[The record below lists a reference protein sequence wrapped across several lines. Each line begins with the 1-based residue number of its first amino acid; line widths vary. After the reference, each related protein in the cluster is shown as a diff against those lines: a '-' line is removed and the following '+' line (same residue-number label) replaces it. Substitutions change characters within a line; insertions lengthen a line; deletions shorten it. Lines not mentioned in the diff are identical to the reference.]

1 MKVKRSFLLVFS
13 ACALCAACSSPCRIV
28 WTEGGTDPESG
39 KALHTLEILNPPAG
53 TDWTIWF
60 GQFRTPVTMQEGSP
74 ATIEHV
80 SGTLYRIIP
89 GEGADGSDMV
99 LAYEARPLANQCRA
113 PEGFYL
119 QEKGGKARPVGVSY
133 NFLPAEEVKTFAW
146 NHVATGVF
154 DIIPRLKQVET
165 NEGVTNI
172 QYLAPNDIVYDSSQ
186 VPGWYRITLDGKIH
200 IEAADKEGAEHAV
213 VTLTRLRENS
223 GDFNVPDCVITDWPD
238 LPYRGLMLDVSRN
251 FTKKDDMIRLISL
264 LAHYKVNRLHL
275 HFGDDEGWRI
285 EIDGLPELTSYGAFR
300 GIPELQE
307 DGSIKEPDALQP
319 TYCGS
324 LDRDDKASPANG
336 YYSHE
341 DFVEI
346 LRCAWDSGIRVIP
359 EFDTPGHSRAAVK
372 SMEVRAARTGD
383 TTYLLS
389 EPEDTSEYESVQD
402 YTDNVINVAL
412 PSTYAFIGKVFD
424 GLIAM
429 YEEAGVPLEAIHIGG
444 DEVPEGAWTGSP
456 ACRVLMEAN
465 GRTDTAWL
473 TDYYINRVLDLAEE
487 RGIKIAGWQDICQ
500 GVEPAT
506 FERLKKDLAFTNFW
520 TVSHGRD
527 ELAYQFADEG
537 IPVVIS
543 SAPNC
548 YLDFAYNPSKTER
561 GHNWGGYVDERRS
574 FSLLPYDIYRS
585 VRWDDYGEIADISQ
599 ADAGKTPLL
608 PDSRGNII
616 GVSGQLWA
624 ETLRNFDHVTYYIF
638 PKALGLFERGW
649 NATPAWQDTRVSDDP
664 AFTEDFDR
672 FFSIVTDHEYP
683 YYESLG
689 IAYHRH

>member
-1 MKVKRSFLLVFS
+1 MKVKRSFLLVLS

-172 QYLAPNDIVYDSSQ
+172 QYLAPNDIVYDSGQ

-238 LPYRGLMLDVSRN
+238 LTYRGLMLDVSRN
-251 FTKKDDMIRLISL
+251 FTKKDDLIRLISL

-456 ACRVLMEAN
+456 ACRALMEAN

-527 ELAYQFADEG
+527 ELAYQFANEG

-608 PDSRGNII
+608 PDARGNII

-649 NATPAWQDTRVSDDP
+649 NATPSWQDTRVSDDP

-672 FFSIVTDHEYP
+672 FFSIITDHEYP